1 MQLLRSSYSSLPE
14 EPGIYLFED
23 KNADLLY
30 VGKAK
35 NLKNRVSSYFRDTDL
50 GEKTRILVSKIH
62 TITYLP
68 VASEVESLLLE
79 AMYIKKYKPAYNIRL
94 TDGKSYPLIRITTKD
109 LYPAVLIDRQT
120 GDKKSQYFGPFPNA
134 GAMKLVLRTIRRI
147 FPFHSV
153 LKHPKTFCL
162 YHHLDLCPCVPV
174 IDTDEARK
182 EYKKT
187 IQKIITFL
195 EGDIKKVI
203 KELEKERDTYSADE
217 NFERAKQIQIK
228 IEAMHLITQ
237 PLHMP
242 YEYETNPNLKTDIR
256 RQELEELRYH
266 LRNVGLEVP
275 QIHRIECY
283 DISNTSGTNATGSLV
298 VFTDGEKDAK
308 WYRRFKI
315 KPETKG
321 PNDFAMMY
329 EVLQRRMKHQE
340 WPMPDLIIVDGGKGQ
355 ISMAKK
361 ALEKAGIERPL
372 VGLAKREEI
381 IITADFREI
390 LLPKR
395 SHVLQLVMR
404 IRDEAHRFAITY
416 HKKLRSKITFE

>member
-1 MQLLRSSYSSLPE
+1 M
-14 EPGIYLFED
+14 
-23 KNADLLY
+23 
-30 VGKAK
+30 GKAK

-94 TDGKSYPLIRITTKD
+94 TDGKSYPLIRITTKE
-109 LYPAVLIDRQT
+109 LYPAVLIARRAD
-120 GDKKSQYFGPFPNA
+120 DKKSQYFGPFPNA

-162 YHHLDLCPCVPV
+162 YHHLDLCPCVPA

-195 EGDIKKVI
+195 EGDIKKVT
-203 KELEKERDTYSADE
+203 KELEKERDTQSADE
-217 NFERAKQIQIK
+217 NFEKAKQIQVK
-228 IEAMHLITQ
+228 IEAMQLITY

-321 PNDFAMMY
+321 PNDFAMMH
-329 EVLQRRMKHQE
+329 EVLQRRMKHLE

-361 ALEKAGIERPL
+361 ALEKAGIERAL
-372 VGLAKREEI
+372 VGLAKKEEI
-381 IITADFREI
+381 IITADFRKI
-390 LLPKR
+390 LLPKS
-395 SHVLQLVMR
+395 SHALQLVMR